1 MLIALRQAQFT
12 YLTPAPPRYRDGAA
26 PSRGA
31 ATRPGMTYLR
41 EHFHKPGGVA
51 TGHRGQP
58 LTANRDTDQT
68 EVSS

>member
-12 YLTPAPPRYRDGAA
+12 YLTPAPPVTVMVPPP

-41 EHFHKPGGVA
+41 EHFHNPGVLPPD
-51 TGHRGQP
+51 TGD
-58 LTANRDTDQT
+58 NR
-68 EVSS
+68 